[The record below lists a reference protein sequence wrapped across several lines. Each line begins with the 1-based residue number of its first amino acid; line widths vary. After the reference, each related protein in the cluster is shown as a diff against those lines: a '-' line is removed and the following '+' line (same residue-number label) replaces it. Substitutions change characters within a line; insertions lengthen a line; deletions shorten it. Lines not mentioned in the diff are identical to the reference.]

1 LEPEKWVNVFTRLL
15 VEQGHSVKLF
25 DVATSKARAVAERYG
40 GEHSDNFSEA
50 ASGAD
55 LILICATTKTVPDII
70 ADVEAHIGPDT
81 IVCEIASHKTNTI
94 PALRRFGGL
103 RPLSIH
109 PMFGPDIDKFDG
121 ETIAVVTVNDSDE
134 ETERARTFL
143 PGTKLVPL
151 DPEAHDR
158 CMASILS
165 LPYFMNIVFARVL
178 SEGDLPLMKELAGP
192 SFEVQ
197 ISVTESIVGESPDL
211 IRSLISD
218 NPFSSLLI
226 QKFMDEIKN
235 LATHFEA
242 GPESVDPLLEEL
254 RGSMGGEVEL
264 ESAREFRNLMLESLK
279 KR

>member
-1 LEPEKWVNVFTRLL
+1 MNVFTRLL
-15 VEQGHSVKLF
+15 VEQGNSIKLF

-40 GEHSDNFSEA
+40 GEHSENFSEA

-70 ADVEAHIGPDT
+70 ADVEVHIGPNT

-94 PALRRFGGL
+94 PALRRSGGL

-121 ETIAVVTVNDSDE
+121 ESIAVVTVNDSDE
-134 ETERARTFL
+134 ETEMARTFL
-143 PGTKLVPL
+143 PGAKLVPL
-151 DPEAHDR
+151 DPEAHDQ

-165 LPYFMNIVFARVL
+165 LPYFMNIAFARVVA
-178 SEGDLPLMKELAGP
+178 EGDLPLMKELAGP

-197 ISVTESIVGESPDL
+197 ISVTQSIVGESPDL
-211 IRSLISD
+211 IRSLIND

-226 QKFMDEIKN
+226 QKFMDETKN
-235 LATHFEA
+235 LATHFKA
-242 GPESVDPLLEEL
+242 GPESIDPLLKEL
-254 RGSMGGEVEL
+254 RGSMGGDVEL
-264 ESAREFRNLMLESLK
+264 ESAREFRNLILESLK